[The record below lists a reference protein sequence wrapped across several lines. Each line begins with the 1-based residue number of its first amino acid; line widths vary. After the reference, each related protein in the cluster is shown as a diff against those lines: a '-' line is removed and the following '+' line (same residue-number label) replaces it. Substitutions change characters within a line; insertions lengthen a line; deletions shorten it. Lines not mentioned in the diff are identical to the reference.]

1 MNDHSEYDY
10 DLTPG
15 KFNLETGSKTDF
27 ITSLEDSNSKNV
39 ISQFLLEVNNPTTII
54 NVLTDN
60 LNNTFIN
67 AANKTF
73 HFKQFTKC
81 FNVNCHFFKRELNNI
96 GKKLKH
102 PDNCYLRT
110 SFHRLRK
117 EYNQLLKKIKYDF
130 FKSIVDELD
139 SLHENDPKLFWQTID
154 KLRKDK
160 HIQYQTGLHI

>member
-10 DLTPG
+10 DLIPG

-73 HFKQFTKC
+73 HFKQFTQKKKYKQ
-81 FNVNCHFFKRELNNI
+81 NVSTLIVTFSKENWTTLVRNLNILIIVIYAHHFTGYEKNINNYGRKLNMI
-96 GKKLKH
+96 
-102 PDNCYLRT
+102 
-110 SFHRLRK
+110 SS
-117 EYNQLLKKIKYDF
+117 NQL
-130 FKSIVDELD
+130 
-139 SLHENDPKLFWQTID
+139 
-154 KLRKDK
+154 
-160 HIQYQTGLHI
+160 

>member
-10 DLTPG
+10 DLIPG

-73 HFKQFTKC
+73 HFKQFTQKKKYKQ
-81 FNVNCHFFKRELNNI
+81 NVSTLIVTFSKENWTTLVRNLNILIIVIYAHHFTGYK
-96 GKKLKH
+96 
-102 PDNCYLRT
+102 
-110 SFHRLRK
+110 
-117 EYNQLLKKIKYDF
+117 
-130 FKSIVDELD
+130 KSI
-139 SLHENDPKLFWQTID
+139 NNYWRKLNMISSSQ
-154 KLRKDK
+154 
-160 HIQYQTGLHI
+160 

>member
-10 DLTPG
+10 DLLPG

-73 HFKQFTKC
+73 HFKQFTQKKKYKQ
-81 FNVNCHFFKRELNNI
+81 NVSTLIVTFSKENWTTLVRNLNILIIVIYAHHFTGYEKNINNYGRKLNMI
-96 GKKLKH
+96 
-102 PDNCYLRT
+102 
-110 SFHRLRK
+110 SS
-117 EYNQLLKKIKYDF
+117 NQL
-130 FKSIVDELD
+130 
-139 SLHENDPKLFWQTID
+139 
-154 KLRKDK
+154 
-160 HIQYQTGLHI
+160 